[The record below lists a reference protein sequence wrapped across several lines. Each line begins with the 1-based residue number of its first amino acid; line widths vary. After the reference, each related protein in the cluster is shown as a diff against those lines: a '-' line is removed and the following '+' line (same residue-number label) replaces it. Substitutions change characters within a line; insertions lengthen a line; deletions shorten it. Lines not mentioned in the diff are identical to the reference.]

1 MEPKRRRMLGLL
13 VISSFY
19 GLGVIALI
27 IAMFFN
33 REQVGIQI
41 ANVHGL
47 PALAGFP
54 IIALT
59 CIVGILVAIGLYN
72 MTRWGYWL
80 TLAYMAYLLIVPTIL
95 LGRDASLFANLTW
108 PLTVVVYLVLRR
120 GQYFGV
126 QQSAQ

>member
-1 MEPKRRRMLGLL
+1 MEPQRRRMLGLL

-19 GLGVIALI
+19 ALGVVALI
-27 IAMFFN
+27 VAMFLN

-54 IIALT
+54 IMILT
-59 CIVGILVAIGLYN
+59 CIVGILVAYGLYS

-80 TLAYMAYLLIVPTIL
+80 TLAYMAYLLVVPTIL

-108 PLTVVVYLVLRR
+108 PLTVVAYLVLRR
-120 GQYFGV
+120 REYFGV
-126 QQSAQ
+126 QQSV

>member
-1 MEPKRRRMLGLL
+1 MLGLL
-13 VISSFY
+13 GISSFY
-19 GLGVIALI
+19 ALGVVALLV
-27 IAMFFN
+27 AMFFN

-41 ANVHGL
+41 AKVHGL

-54 IIALT
+54 IMVLT

-80 TLAYMAYLLIVPTIL
+80 TLAYMAYLLLVPTIL

-120 GQYFGV
+120 RQYFGAY
-126 QQSAQ
+126 QRS

>member
-1 MEPKRRRMLGLL
+1 MEPQRRRMLGLL

-27 IAMFFN
+27 VATFFN

-54 IIALT
+54 IMILT
-59 CIVGILVAIGLYN
+59 CIVGSLVAIGLYS

-80 TLAYMAYLLIVPTIL
+80 TLAYMAYLLVVPTIL

-108 PLTVVVYLVLRR
+108 PLAVAVYLVLRR
-120 GQYFGV
+120 RQYFGIY
-126 QQSAQ
+126 QRP

>member
-1 MEPKRRRMLGLL
+1 MEPQRRRMLGLL

-19 GLGVIALI
+19 ALGVVALI
-27 IAMFFN
+27 VAMFLN

-54 IIALT
+54 IMILT
-59 CIVGILVAIGLYN
+59 CIVGILVAYGLYS

-80 TLAYMAYLLIVPTIL
+80 TLAYMAYLLVVPTIL

-120 GQYFGV
+120 RQYFGV

>member
-1 MEPKRRRMLGLL
+1 MLGLL

-27 IAMFFN
+27 VAMFLN

-54 IIALT
+54 IVVLT
-59 CIVGILVAIGLYN
+59 CSVGILVAIGLYN

-80 TLAYMAYLLIVPTIL
+80 TLAYMAYLLVVPTVL

-108 PLTVVVYLVLRR
+108 PLTVLVYLVLKRK
-120 GQYFGV
+120 QYFGV
-126 QQSAQ
+126 QQRA

>member
-1 MEPKRRRMLGLL
+1 MLGLV
-13 VISSFY
+13 VISGSY

-27 IAMFFN
+27 VAMFFN

-54 IIALT
+54 IMVLT

-80 TLAYMAYLLIVPTIL
+80 TLAYMAYLLLVPTIL
-95 LGRDASLFANLTW
+95 LGGDASLFANLTW

-120 GQYFGV
+120 RQYFGAY
-126 QQSAQ
+126 QRS

>member
-1 MEPKRRRMLGLL
+1 MLGLL
-13 VISSFY
+13 VISGFY
-19 GLGVIALI
+19 GLGVVALI
-27 IAMFFN
+27 VAMFLN

-47 PALAGFP
+47 PTLAGFP
-54 IIALT
+54 ILVLT

-80 TLAYMAYLLIVPTIL
+80 TLVYMVYLLVVPTIL

-120 GQYFGV
+120 RQYFGI